1 VSSVAHLGT
10 SAQFSPRTLPSR
22 CEIFH
27 WCSRWNDF
35 VTPELRVRW
44 RGSWTHSNS
53 YAYIKLA
60 QGAQLLQKAGEDQ
73 LAEEAEALAGKVERA
88 EAAARIRAL
97 DLNKPTRRT

>member
-1 VSSVAHLGT
+1 MDTQLY
-10 SAQFSPRTLPSR
+10 
-22 CEIFH
+22 
-27 WCSRWNDF
+27 
-35 VTPELRVRW
+35 
-44 RGSWTHSNS
+44 S

-60 QGAQLLQKAGEDQ
+60 QAAQLLQKAGEDQ